1 MADDDEKRPIIVKK
15 VKKISG
21 GHHGGAWKVAYADF
35 VTAMMAFFMMLWL
48 LNISDKETLEGLADY
63 FTPTTA
69 SVSSSSG
76 SGAVLGGTSLSTD
89 GAQSSGAVAVDVN
102 APPPTE
108 TSDDAN
114 QQTQEEFESKI
125 NERENA
131 MLQDAADR
139 IRQAVQRSP
148 ELAEHEDQIL
158 IEQTPDGMRIQIIV
172 KDRRSMFRDGT
183 ADLYGYAM
191 RLIQE
196 VGTVVE
202 GMPNRVAIMGHTDA
216 SGIRDN
222 PDYTNWELSAD
233 RANAARRVLR
243 QTGVSTDRF
252 SEVTGKA
259 STEPLFPDS
268 PFRPENRR
276 ITILV
281 LREAPVLAPGFEPGQ

>member
-1 MADDDEKRPIIVKK
+1 MADEEKRPIIIKKIKK
-15 VKKISG
+15 VAG

-69 SVSSSSG
+69 STSSSSG

-89 GAQSSGAVAVDVN
+89 GAQSSGAVAVDIN

-108 TSDDAN
+108 ASQDEDA
-114 QQTQEEFESKI
+114 EAAEAFESKI

-131 MLQDAADR
+131 MFEDAADR
-139 IRQAVQRSP
+139 IRQAVQQSP
-148 ELAEHEDQIL
+148 ELTQHEDQIL
-158 IEQTPDGMRIQIIV
+158 IEQTPDGMRIQIID
-172 KDRRSMFRDGT
+172 KDRRSMFQEGT
-183 ADLYGYAM
+183 ADMYGYAT
-191 RLIQE
+191 RLIEE

-202 GMPNRVAIMGHTDA
+202 KMPNRVAIMGHTDA
-216 SGIRDN
+216 STLRGEAN
-222 PDYTNWELSAD
+222 YTNWELSAD

-243 QTGVSTDRF
+243 ASGVSTDRF
-252 SEVTGKA
+252 SEATGKA
-259 STEPLFPDS
+259 ATEPLFPDS

-281 LREAPVLAPGFEPGQ
+281 LREAPVLAPGARPGQ